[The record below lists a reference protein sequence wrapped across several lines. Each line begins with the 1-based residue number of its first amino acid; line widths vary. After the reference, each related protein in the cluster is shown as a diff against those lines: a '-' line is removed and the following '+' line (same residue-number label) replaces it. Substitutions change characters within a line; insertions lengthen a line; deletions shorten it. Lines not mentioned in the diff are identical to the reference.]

1 VSSSHCRVRCDV
13 QRAAEA
19 AVVAAAA
26 AAVSAHSATVGAA
39 TSPSGAAAVDIS
51 KYVKLVQLGQPL
63 EHVKMKMKADGVDPA
78 LLDGRR

>member
-1 VSSSHCRVRCDV
+1 V

-51 KYVKLVQLGQPL
+51 KYVKL
-63 EHVKMKMKADGVDPA
+63 KMKADGVDPA